1 MPSYHI
7 TIGETNMFEMMLG
20 KLFIPPKVAKFWEKM
35 PPSTILAVR
44 EPMMCS
50 MGQYVYIF
58 GGFGPTM
65 SNELWRL
72 DTLTSSYVKL
82 ASGPSARYKGCMV
95 AVGTNLHV
103 LGGSV
108 NSAPT
113 NEHRIYNTLTGVWS
127 TGAVLPTARDSQ
139 SAITVDGKIYMF
151 GGNINPVNL
160 ASVYDPALNQW
171 KALANMTAARNR
183 GMVCQLADKNIIYY
197 IMGEYNYNNDKA
209 ADGQMYDIAAN
220 KWTFMS
226 GIPFASSVGN
236 AGLGTIDNIAYLYY
250 GVDGTV
256 NTFDGTTWG
265 VMPLGTPRP
274 VFPRGNFAMTSCG
287 ESFFFSGGYAPG
299 LSYTNEIWRCTPNA
313 SVV

>member
-1 MPSYHI
+1 
-7 TIGETNMFEMMLG
+7 MFEMMLG
-20 KLFIPPKVAKFWEKM
+20 KVFIPPKVPKFWEKM
-35 PPSTILAVR
+35 PPSAILAVR

-50 MGQYVYIF
+50 MGKYVYIF
-58 GGFGPTM
+58 GGFGTTM

-72 DTLTSSYVKL
+72 DTLTSSYTKL

-108 NSAPT
+108 NSSPT
-113 NEHRIYNTLTGVWS
+113 TEHRVYDTLTNTWS
-127 TGAVLPTARDSQ
+127 YSAPLPTARDAQ

-160 ASVYDPALNQW
+160 ASVFDPALNQW
-171 KALANMTAARNR
+171 KALANMPSSRNR
-183 GMVCQLADKNIIYY
+183 GMVFQLADKNIIYY
-197 IMGEYNYNNDKA
+197 IMGEWNYNGATA
-209 ADGQMYDIAAN
+209 ADGQTYDIAAN
-220 KWTFMS
+220 KWTYMT
-226 GIPFASSVGN
+226 GIPFAGAVRN
-236 AGLGTIDNIAYLYY
+236 DGLATIDNVAYLYR
-250 GVDGTV
+250 GADGTV

-274 VFPRGNFAMTSCG
+274 SVARGNFAMTGCG
-287 ESFFFSGGYAPG
+287 ESFFFSGGYNPG
-299 LSYTNEIWRCTPNA
+299 ESYTREIWRCTPNA